1 MCAPVRCRYTD
12 VVHVGVAYLG
22 CFRVCTVSQ
31 FILQDACDGATE
43 LRKDLES
50 DLRTAA
56 SDSARFEREKGLCSE
71 PHGCIHAHDHVH
83 ICIHSPISI
92 NVH

>member
-1 MCAPVRCRYTD
+1 MD

-22 CFRVCTVSQ
+22 LFRVCTVSQ
-31 FILQDACDGATE
+31 FVLQNACDGATE

-56 SDSARFEREKGLCSE
+56 SHSAGFALK
-71 PHGCIHAHDHVH
+71 A
-83 ICIHSPISI
+83 
-92 NVH
+92 